1 MIPKSFTDRYTEKAK
16 GCRMFGVPLEELSR
30 EELMACVVAGWES
43 EKLAI
48 EEGSRQRKFLLS
60 LRRN

>member
-1 MIPKSFTDRYTEKAK
+1 
-16 GCRMFGVPLEELSR
+16 MFGVPLEELSR